1 MANSLGV
8 AGPNNIRLTRGT
20 DCFGLPDISMK
31 TGPLLTTGL
40 PQFLKEGGYLRYV
53 PSTDEDGKTTWELFG
68 VGADGKVRTVW
79 VTSTSQRTFRS
90 ASSNIYSFW

>member
-1 MANSLGV
+1 
-8 AGPNNIRLTRGT
+8 
-20 DCFGLPDISMK
+20 MK

-90 ASSNIYSFW
+90 ANTLLAFHCRIYRGETSLLISTTDIVDTKDLAPPED